1 MTGFV
6 GDIMGEQQEEKKPSY
21 ILIQFPEIGSALV
34 SIKFENVTSGQCFV
48 ASKIIE
54 LKGQAGFIQEE
65 NERMQRE
72 AERNIA
78 IPAQG
83 IITAHK

>member
-1 MTGFV
+1 M
-6 GDIMGEQQEEKKPSY
+6 DEEKKPSY
-21 ILIQFPEIGSALV
+21 ILIRFSDLGSVLM
-34 SIKFENVTSGQCFV
+34 SIEFQNVTAGQML
-48 ASKIIE
+48 AAAKIIE

-65 NERMQRE
+65 NNRMQKE
-72 AERNIA
+72 AEQSIA